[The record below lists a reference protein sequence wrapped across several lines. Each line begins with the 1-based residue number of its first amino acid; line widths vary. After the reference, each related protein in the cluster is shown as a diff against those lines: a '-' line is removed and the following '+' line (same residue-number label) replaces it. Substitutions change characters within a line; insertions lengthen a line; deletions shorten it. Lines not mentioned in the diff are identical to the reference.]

1 MTTSEVE
8 LPFGRLTLKETRTG
22 ILTSRV
28 SSVTPY
34 QLGTLGVPTMTPLA
48 STDKP

>member
-8 LPFGRLTLKETRTG
+8 LPVGRLTLKETRTG

-28 SSVTPY
+28 SVTPY
-34 QLGTLGVPTMTPLA
+34 QLGALGVPTMTPLA